1 MYNHQPLTTKLLWTC
16 LVSLAVSA
24 LPAGFVQVMVL
35 WPLRVADGGS
45 VLAMLGDFR
54 PWQLATHLLVNSIW
68 NLVFVALTLFY
79 FAAQLETWWGRRRF
93 ASFLVTCALGAAVLQ
108 LIVSSAVVAVGLD
121 AYRPIAGASGL
132 MYAVLF
138 AVAYIAPRQEV
149 ALLLPPVRM
158 QMQTLVIVFTVIA
171 VVFGIRESGL
181 WSQVGLVGGMG
192 IAWLHIRWSRGEP
205 PFKPRSKPKPR
216 HLRVV

>member
-1 MYNHQPLTTKLLWTC
+1 
-16 LVSLAVSA
+16 
-24 LPAGFVQVMVL
+24 
-35 WPLRVADGGS
+35 
-45 VLAMLGDFR
+45 
-54 PWQLATHLLVNSIW
+54 
-68 NLVFVALTLFY
+68 
-79 FAAQLETWWGRRRF
+79 
-93 ASFLVTCALGAAVLQ
+93 
-108 LIVSSAVVAVGLD
+108 
-121 AYRPIAGASGL
+121 
-132 MYAVLF
+132 
-138 AVAYIAPRQEV
+138 
-149 ALLLPPVRM
+149 M